1 MHEGRGG
8 ILAHTTNYDGASRE
22 PHERERELLLLKAE
36 TPECGMMF

>member
-8 ILAHTTNYDGASRE
+8 ILAPTTNYDGASRE
-22 PHERERELLLLKAE
+22 PHEERELLLLKAE